1 MFLGFYSQL
10 CPKDMNLIEQHE
22 VTLNMHIVVYNNTYV
37 LYANYGGQI
46 CHNGANMGKQ
56 TKLLWQQ
63 SQLTNKSLEES
74 GN

>member
-10 CPKDMNLIEQHE
+10 CPKDMDLIEQHE
-22 VTLNMHIVVYNNTYV
+22 VTLITYIVVYNNTYV
-37 LYANYGGQI
+37 LYANYWGQI
-46 CHNGANMGKQ
+46 CFNEANMGKQ

-63 SQLTNKSLEES
+63 SQLTNKSLEKS